1 MCCDEWRQ
9 SCGRWCRQVCSR
21 PLIPWSQGIHAGS
34 DDTLVDAHFSL
45 LPQYQRRLRRQRRIS
60 RSMEVM
66 GATWEIREEIRHCGG
81 IHRRETPRALSPDS
95 LTPWTCRAGGG
106 REATPQ
112 LCSTASCR
120 HRTRSHNRA
129 IEQPDKRSSYRIP
142 TTLACTIPQVA
153 TRRNTRLRS
162 FYRPLL
168 WRGPHFLIENFYR
181 LTDEIVS
188 SGQRVYPVVD
198 GSTHT
203 VHQVIGPV
211 KQYIWTACP
220 LLFAGIQ
227 QHFINSQ

>member
-9 SCGRWCRQVCSR
+9 SCGRRCRLVCSR

-34 DDTLVDAHFSL
+34 DGAPADAYFSL
-45 LPQYQRRLRRQRRIS
+45 LTQYQRRLRRQRRIS

-66 GATWEIREEIRHCGG
+66 GATWEIGEGMRHCGE
-81 IHRRETPRALSPDS
+81 IHHRRTAGPFSPDS
-95 LTPWTCRAGGG
+95 LTPWTRGAMARPPDHVSTLLMASYG
-106 REATPQ
+106 R
-112 LCSTASCR
+112 
-120 HRTRSHNRA
+120 RTHFHNRA
-129 IEQPDKRSSYRIP
+129 IDRPGRWSSYRITAAP
-142 TTLACTIPQVA
+142 RARFPEVA

-162 FYRPLL
+162 FYRALL
-168 WRGPHFLIENFYR
+168 WRRPHFLIGNFYR

-220 LLFAGIQ
+220 LLFASIQ
-227 QHFINSQ
+227 QHFINSH